1 MIKVQASAVLILIL
15 LVAAGLGEDPVYSST
30 IPQAISTPSVP
41 SVLEYP
47 ELRAAILASYDAQ
60 NYSETARLLS
70 QMRDRYEEKY
80 NSLPY
85 KLLHAKASMLSGNK
99 NEAFHLYQDIDSDF
113 TLRIY
118 SILPLARIAAGEGRK
133 EIAISYYQKY
143 LSNPRNPDYYAVSV
157 EALTYALSL
166 KSSELLLNV
175 ATPVQRNSA
184 TTRTGQFFIAKAYLL
199 KNDKESARAV
209 FRSLIAGGKK
219 DDVTSHSLSELD
231 LMEGAELSR
240 EDQVRRGRLAY
251 QFWNFS
257 LARKYLEPYAM
268 EDMENAYYYGRTLL
282 FLGDLTGAKAVLQKA
297 IETYPQDS
305 WTQSAL
311 YQYANICLRDGD
323 FKKAESLY
331 QDLIARTTGKDQE
344 NATYKL
350 VQSLRAQS
358 RLQEALV
365 ALQPL
370 SYSRTV
376 SQRAPSLFLR
386 GRIYFQAGRYPE
398 ALIDFD
404 QLLQS
409 PSKVNSKEV
418 MFWKGLT
425 LEKLKQPEKADQAFS
440 SLSSGADFF
449 ALLAQEKLKTAVS
462 TTENL
467 RSGGSFQHVCGL
479 PDSNKESAIAERMA
493 AGDPLAA
500 LLYLHLY
507 EEGSR
512 SLDSVSDAT
521 WALLNIDPKDRFRKY
536 LEIAH
541 LATLG
546 QNYPTA
552 AYYSEIIQKNFLKN
566 VPLDTLP
573 EDVLFIL
580 FPYPFRE
587 SVEPFS
593 KERGLDP
600 YYVISI
606 MKQESR
612 FKRFAKSPAFARGL
626 MQLIPP
632 TAVSMAESVGLSDF
646 TPDQLY
652 YPEVNINLGTR
663 YLQEMVKKFG
673 TRPEVI
679 AASYNSG
686 ESNVRRWL
694 ACTSTDEVMEFF
706 SNIDLKETR
715 DYVVQVKTNY
725 EWYRRIYGGEKN
737 DRQISQY
744 GLAEKD

>member
-1 MIKVQASAVLILIL
+1 MIKLQATAVLILIL
-15 LVAAGLGEDPVYSST
+15 LVAAGLGEDPVFSST
-30 IPQAISTPSVP
+30 IPQVTSTPSVP
-41 SVLEYP
+41 SILEYS
-47 ELRAAILASYDAQ
+47 ELRAVVLASYDAR
-60 NYSETARLLS
+60 NYSETTRLLL
-70 QMRDRYEEKY
+70 QMRERYEDKY
-80 NSLPY
+80 NALPY
-85 KLLHAKASMLSGNK
+85 KLLHAKVSMLSGNK
-99 NEAFHLYQDIDSDF
+99 NDAFHLYQEVESDG
-113 TLRIY
+113 TLWIY
-118 SILPLARIAAGEGRK
+118 SILPLARIAAEEGKK

-166 KSSELLLNV
+166 KSPELLLTV
-175 ATPVQRNSA
+175 ATPVQRNAA
-184 TTRTGQFFIAKAYLL
+184 TNRTGQFFVAKAYLL
-199 KNDKESARAV
+199 KSDKEAARAV
-209 FRSLIAGGKK
+209 FRSLISTGTK
-219 DDVTSHSLSELD
+219 DDVTSHALSELD
-231 LMEGAELSR
+231 SMEGTELVR
-240 EDQVRRGRLAY
+240 EDQIRRGRLAY

-305 WTQSAL
+305 RMQSAL

-331 QDLIARTTGKDQE
+331 QDLIARSTGKDQE
-344 NATYKL
+344 SAMLKL

-370 SYSRTV
+370 SYSRSV

-386 GRIYFQAGRYPE
+386 GRIYFQAGRYSE
-398 ALIDFD
+398 SLTDFD
-404 QLLQS
+404 QLLLS

-425 LEKLKQPEKADQAFS
+425 LEKLKQPEKAGQIFS
-440 SLSSGADFF
+440 SLSRGEDFF
-449 ALLAQEKLKTAVS
+449 ALLAQEKLKTPAWVAES
-462 TTENL
+462 S
-467 RSGGSFQHVCGL
+467 RSEGSFQHVCGL
-479 PDSNKESAIAERMA
+479 PDSNKESMVAERMA

-512 SLDSVSDAT
+512 NLDSVSDAT
-521 WALLNIDPKDRFRKY
+521 WVILNVDPKDRFRKY

-552 AYYSEIIQKNFLKN
+552 AYYSEIIQKSFLKN

-573 EDVLFIL
+573 ADVLFIL

-600 YYVISI
+600 FYVISI

-612 FKRFAKSPAFARGL
+612 FKRFAKSTAFARGL

-646 TPDQLY
+646 SPDQLY

-725 EWYRRIYGGEKN
+725 EWYRRIYGR
-737 DRQISQY
+737 DRQISQN
-744 GLAEKD
+744 GLEKEIK